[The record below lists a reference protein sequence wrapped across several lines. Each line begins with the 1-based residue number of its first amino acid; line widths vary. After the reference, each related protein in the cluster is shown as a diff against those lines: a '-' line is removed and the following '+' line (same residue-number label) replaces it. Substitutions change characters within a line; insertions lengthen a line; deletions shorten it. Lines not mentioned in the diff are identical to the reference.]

1 MKSAHDLDEM
11 LLYEDPAEDEEDIPD
26 ITSMLEVSIDE
37 PNDNDDDIEVLEL
50 DENCSVDVSESAQL
64 LLQEE
69 TTDIE
74 IVSLDDDDEPQ
85 DNTQGKETD
94 NNKPKSIKDLVNIW
108 ASEDETSTKEKKAN
122 RTSKR
127 RNEQRG

>member
-85 DNTQGKETD
+85 DNTHGKETD

>member
-74 IVSLDDDDEPQ
+74 IVSLDDDDEPH
-85 DNTQGKETD
+85 DNTHG
-94 NNKPKSIKDLVNIW
+94 KPKSIKDLVNIG
-108 ASEDETSTKEKKAN
+108 ASDETSTKEKKAN

-127 RNEQRG
+127 RNEQRR